1 MPRIDLHCHP
11 SIKPLGK
18 SFNFSPPGV
27 SSKDPNCTNSL
38 FFCQKPTFVERFI
51 NRVVMGLTK
60 FTQSDFTTL
69 FNGNFSVVV
78 VALSPLEKPF
88 IQNRAGNNFVADIM
102 SNLVTGVGMK
112 RIEMIQS
119 NSYRYFPDLM
129 LDYHFYE
136 QLDGHEILVNNKRVR
151 FKLVNSYSSIESIPV
166 NAEVFTMFVFISIE
180 GGHSLNSNV
189 YTNVTPDD
197 ILKNVASIKKWR
209 YAPIFLT
216 LAHHFQNHL
225 TGHAQ
230 SLTGVIDWMT
240 EQEIDLNGELH
251 PLGRKVIKS
260 LLDDSLGQNR
270 ILIDIKHMSAIAR
283 RAYREILEVEYPNQ
297 EIPLI
302 VSHGAMNGL
311 VDSVSRKRSSI
322 VGANDLY
329 EGDINF
335 FDDEVVAISKSG
347 GVFGIQL
354 DERRVASKSRLKR
367 SNLIFAS
374 RNKRLL
380 AKSKLIWE
388 QILYIARVLDNE
400 SLPAWD
406 IQVLGSDFDGII
418 DPINLFWTA
427 EDIDD
432 LERCLTTHVSE
443 FMANES
449 NVFKSFNRISVD
461 EIVSK
466 FIWRNAETFLK
477 SLKGRV

>member
-1 MPRIDLHCHP
+1 
-11 SIKPLGK
+11 
-18 SFNFSPPGV
+18 
-27 SSKDPNCTNSL
+27 
-38 FFCQKPTFVERFI
+38 
-51 NRVVMGLTK
+51 
-60 FTQSDFTTL
+60 
-69 FNGNFSVVV
+69 
-78 VALSPLEKPF
+78 
-88 IQNRAGNNFVADIM
+88 
-102 SNLVTGVGMK
+102 
-112 RIEMIQS
+112 MI
-119 NSYRYFPDLM
+119 
-129 LDYHFYE
+129 
-136 QLDGHEILVNNKRVR
+136 
-151 FKLVNSYSSIESIPV
+151 
-166 NAEVFTMFVFISIE
+166 
-180 GGHSLNSNV
+180 
-189 YTNVTPDD
+189 
-197 ILKNVASIKKWR
+197 
-209 YAPIFLT
+209 PI
-216 LAHHFQNHL
+216 
-225 TGHAQ
+225 
-230 SLTGVIDWMT
+230 
-240 EQEIDLNGELH
+240 
-251 PLGRKVIKS
+251 
-260 LLDDSLGQNR
+260 
-270 ILIDIKHMSAIAR
+270 
-283 RAYREILEVEYPNQ
+283 
-297 EIPLI
+297 I

-311 VDSVSRKRSSI
+311 VDSMSRKRSSI
-322 VGANDLY
+322 VGASDFY

-335 FDDEVVAISKSG
+335 FDDEVVAIAKSG

-354 DERRVASKSRLKR
+354 DERRVAGKSRLKR

-432 LERCLTTHVSE
+432 LERCLITHVSE

>member
-18 SFNFSPPGV
+18 SFNFSPVGV
-27 SSKDPNCTNSL
+27 SSKDPKSENCL
-38 FFCQKPTFVERFI
+38 FFSKKPTFVERFI
-51 NRVVMGLTK
+51 NRVFMGLTK
-60 FTQSDFTTL
+60 FTQADFTTL

-78 VALSPLEKPF
+78 IALSPLEKPF
-88 IQNRAGNNFVADIM
+88 IQNRAGNNFVADIL
-102 SNLVTGVGMK
+102 SNLVTGVGLK

-119 NSYRYFPDLM
+119 NSYRYFPDLQ

-136 QLDGHEILVNNKRVR
+136 QIDGYEIIINGKRVR
-151 FKLVNSYSSIESIPV
+151 FKMVNSYNSIEHTSID
-166 NAEVFTMFVFISIE
+166 EVYTIYVFVSIE

-189 YTNVTPDD
+189 YTTVTPED
-197 ILKNVASIKKWR
+197 ILKNVATIKQWS
-209 YAPIFLT
+209 YSPVFLT

-240 EQEIDLNGELH
+240 EQEVDLNGQLH
-251 PLGRKVIKS
+251 PLGYKVITA

-270 ILIDIKHMSAIAR
+270 ILVDIKHMSAVAR
-283 RAYREILEVEYPNQ
+283 RAYRDLLAKEYPNQ
-297 EIPLI
+297 VIPI
-302 VSHGAMNGL
+302 VVSHGAMNGL
-311 VDSVSRKRSSI
+311 IDSVSRKRSTI
-322 VGANDLY
+322 AGAAELY

-335 FDDEVVAISKSG
+335 FDDEVVAIAQSG

-354 DERRVASKSRLKR
+354 DERRVANKSRLKR

-400 SLPAWD
+400 SLAAWD
-406 IQVLGSDFDGII
+406 VQVLGSDFDGII
-418 DPINLFWTA
+418 DPINLFWTS
-427 EDIDD
+427 EDIVD
-432 LERCLTTHVSE
+432 LERCLTIHASE
-443 FMANES
+443 FMAS
-449 NVFKSFNRISVD
+449 NSNSFKAFNRISAD

-466 FIWRNAETFLK
+466 FIWRNAEKFLK
-477 SLKGRV
+477 SLKGRN

>member
-1 MPRIDLHCHP
+1 
-11 SIKPLGK
+11 
-18 SFNFSPPGV
+18 
-27 SSKDPNCTNSL
+27 
-38 FFCQKPTFVERFI
+38 
-51 NRVVMGLTK
+51 MGLTK

-88 IQNRAGNNFVADIM
+88 FQNRAGNNFVADIL

-119 NSYRYFPDLM
+119 NGYRYFPDLQ

-136 QLDGHEILVNNKRVR
+136 QIDGCEIVVHEKLVR
-151 FKLVNSYSSIESIPV
+151 FKLVNSYSSIETIPV
-166 NAEVFTMFVFISIE
+166 DSEVFTVFVFITIE

-189 YTNVTPDD
+189 YTAVTPED
-197 ILKNVASIKKWR
+197 ILANVSTIKKWR

-240 EQEIDLNGELH
+240 EQEADLNGDLH
-251 PLGRKVIKS
+251 PLGHKVITA
-260 LLDDSLGQNR
+260 LLDDSSGQNR
-270 ILIDIKHMSAIAR
+270 ILIDIKHMSAVAR
-283 RAYREILEVEYPNQ
+283 RAYREILKKEYPNQ
-297 EIPLI
+297 VIPII

-311 VDSVSRKRSSI
+311 VDSMSRKRSSI
-322 VGANDLY
+322 VGASDFY

-335 FDDEVVAISKSG
+335 FDDEVVAIAKSG

-432 LERCLTTHVSE
+432 LERCLITHVSE